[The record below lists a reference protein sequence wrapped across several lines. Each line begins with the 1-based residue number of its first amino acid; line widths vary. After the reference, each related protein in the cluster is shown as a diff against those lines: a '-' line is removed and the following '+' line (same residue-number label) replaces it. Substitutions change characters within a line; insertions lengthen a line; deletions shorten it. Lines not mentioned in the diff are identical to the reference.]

1 MCRENSMKQ
10 INAAIENLLNALS
23 SAALLDAQS
32 QALAFIQAAFEAEE
46 LSQIEKQTLEKKV
59 RRIYRNQLIEESAR
73 ISTHARINVQISRM
87 NSAAIA

>member
-23 SAALLDAQS
+23 GAALLDAQS
-32 QALAFIQAAFEAEE
+32 QALAFIQAAFEAVE

-59 RRIYRNQLIEESAR
+59 RRIYRNQLIEESA
-73 ISTHARINVQISRM
+73 
-87 NSAAIA
+87 

>member
-1 MCRENSMKQ
+1 MCRENSMNQ

-23 SAALLDAQS
+23 SAALLDAHS

-59 RRIYRNQLIEESAR
+59 RRIYRNQLIEESA
-73 ISTHARINVQISRM
+73 
-87 NSAAIA
+87 

>member
-1 MCRENSMKQ
+1 MNQ

-59 RRIYRNQLIEESAR
+59 RRIYRNQLIAER
-73 ISTHARINVQISRM
+73 ILKELGELKIEK
-87 NSAAIA
+87 

>member
-1 MCRENSMKQ
+1 MCRENSIKQ

-46 LSQIEKQTLEKKV
+46 LNQIEKQTLEKKV
-59 RRIYRNQLIEESAR
+59 RRIYRNQLIEESA
-73 ISTHARINVQISRM
+73 
-87 NSAAIA
+87 

>member
-23 SAALLDAQS
+23 SAALLDSQS

-46 LSQIEKQTLEKKV
+46 LNQIEKQTLEKKV
-59 RRIYRNQLIEESAR
+59 RRIYRNQLIEESA
-73 ISTHARINVQISRM
+73 
-87 NSAAIA
+87 